1 MRLLHIIPSVN
12 PVGGGPIEGLR
23 QLNAN
28 LIARGVQV
36 TVCCSDA
43 PDAPHVM
50 TSELDVVALGPG
62 RLRYGFNWRLV
73 TWLRAHRDEYD
84 VVVIHGIW
92 QFHSLATWLA
102 LHGGRTPYFVFTHGM
117 LDPWFKHRYPL
128 KHLKKCLYW
137 LVGDYWVLRDA
148 RAVLFTAE
156 EERLRARE
164 SFGIYQC
171 RERVAT
177 YGTSPPPS
185 DRAPMREQFIAA
197 FPATQGHRNLLYLG
211 RIHEKKGCDLLIRAF
226 GEVAVLDPSLHL
238 IMAGPCD
245 AALRETLDR
254 IAVRAGVADR
264 ITWTG
269 MLLGDLKWGAF
280 EVAEAFCLPSHQ
292 ENFGVAVAE
301 SLACG
306 VPVLISD
313 KINIWRE
320 IQADGAG
327 LICDDSA
334 QGTAQVLRHWID
346 TPDQARAQMRER
358 AMSCFQQRFLGTRFA
373 ERLLD
378 IIGETHAM
386 A

>member
-1 MRLLHIIPSVN
+1 MRLLHVIASIN
-12 PVGGGPIEGLR
+12 PAAGGPIEGLR
-23 QLNAN
+23 QFSAN
-28 LIARGVQV
+28 VAPHGARV
-36 TVCCSDA
+36 TVCCNDS
-43 PDAPHVM
+43 PDAPYVAE
-50 TSELDVVALGPG
+50 SGLDVVALGPG
-62 RLRYGFNWRLV
+62 TLRYGFNWRLV
-73 TWLRAHRDEYD
+73 TWLHAHCHAYD

-92 QFHSLATWLA
+92 QFHSLAAWLA
-102 LHGGRTPYFVFTHGM
+102 LRGRRTPYFVFTHGM
-117 LDPWFKHRYPL
+117 LDPWFKQRYPL

-148 RAVLFTAE
+148 RAVLFTSE

-164 SFGIYQC
+164 SFGIYRC
-171 RERVAT
+171 RERVVT
-177 YGTSPPPS
+177 YGTSSPPS
-185 DRAPMREQFIAA
+185 DRTSMRQQFAAA
-197 FPATQGHRNLLYLG
+197 FPATQGCRNLLYLG

-226 GEVAVLDPSLHL
+226 GEVAALDPSLHL

-245 AALRETLDR
+245 AALRATLDG
-254 IAVRAGVADR
+254 IAAHAGVADR

-269 MLLGDLKWGAF
+269 MLRGDLKWGAF

-292 ENFGVAVAE
+292 ENFGIAVAE

-334 QGTAQVLRHWID
+334 QGAEQVLRDWID
-346 TPDQARAQMRER
+346 TPDDDRAQMRER
-358 AMSCFQQRFLGTRFA
+358 AQACFEQRFQGARFA
-373 ERLLD
+373 KCLLD
-378 IIGETHAM
+378 IVGETRAM

>member
-1 MRLLHIIPSVN
+1 MRLLHIIPSVD
-12 PVGGGPIEGLR
+12 PVGGGPIEGLL
-23 QLNAN
+23 QLSAN
-28 LIARGVQV
+28 LIERGVQV

-50 TSELDVVALGPG
+50 ESGFNVIAVGPG

-73 TWLRAHRDEYD
+73 TWLRTHRHEYD
-84 VVVIHGIW
+84 AAVIHGIW

-102 LHGGRTPYFVFTHGM
+102 LHGGPTPYFVFPHGM
-117 LDPWFKHRYPL
+117 LDPWFKRSYPL

-164 SFGIYQC
+164 SFGIYRC
-171 RERVAT
+171 CERVAT
-177 YGTSPPPS
+177 FGTSPPPT
-185 DRAPMREQFIAA
+185 DRVSMGEQFAAA
-197 FPATQGHRNLLYLG
+197 FPSTQGRRNLLYLG

-226 GEVAVLDPSLHL
+226 GEVVARDPALHL

-245 AALRETLDR
+245 AALRETLDVL
-254 IAVRAGVADR
+254 AKRAGVADR
-264 ITWTG
+264 VTWTG
-269 MLLGDLKWGAF
+269 MLRGDLKWGAF

-301 SLACG
+301 SLGCG

-327 LICDDSA
+327 LICDDSV
-334 QGTAQVLRHWID
+334 QGAARVLHEWID
-346 TPDQARAQMRER
+346 MPDTDRAQMRAR
-358 AMSCFQQRFLGTRFA
+358 AQACFEKRFHGARFA
-373 ERLLD
+373 ERLLG
-378 IIGETHAM
+378 IIGETPAVT
-386 A
+386 

>member
-1 MRLLHIIPSVN
+1 MRLLHVIASIN
-12 PVGGGPIEGLR
+12 PAGGGPIEGLR
-23 QLNAN
+23 QLSAN
-28 LIARGVQV
+28 LTARGVQV
-36 TVCCSDA
+36 TVCCNDP
-43 PDAPHVM
+43 PDAPYVAE
-50 TSELDVVALGPG
+50 SGLDVVALGPG

-73 TWLRAHRDEYD
+73 TWLRAHCHEYD
-84 VVVIHGIW
+84 VAVIHGIW

-102 LHGGRTPYFVFTHGM
+102 LHGGRMPYFVFTHGM
-117 LDPWFKHRYPL
+117 LDPWFKQRYPL

-164 SFGIYQC
+164 SFGIYRC

-185 DRAPMREQFIAA
+185 DRASMREQFAAA

-226 GEVAVLDPSLHL
+226 GEVAALDPSLHL

-245 AALRETLDR
+245 AALRATLDG
-254 IAVRAGVADR
+254 IAEHAGVADR

-269 MLLGDLKWGAF
+269 MLRGDLKWGAF

-327 LICDDSA
+327 LVCDDSA
-334 QGTAQVLRHWID
+334 QGAEQVLRDWID
-346 TPDQARAQMRER
+346 TPDQDRARMRER
-358 AMSCFQQRFLGTRFA
+358 AMACFEQRFLGSRFA

-378 IIGETHAM
+378 IIGETHAV